1 MVNPSFAKHER
12 LLKRSQF
19 KTIMA
24 QGRKKRVD
32 NLCTLFY
39 LPNGRDHKRLGV
51 IVSKKV
57 GNAVIRNRAKRKI
70 REVFRHHKQVGPMGM
85 DVVVVSGKAL
95 VPLPYSLLEKKL
107 VNTFHKMK

>member
-1 MVNPSFAKHER
+1 MVSQSFAKHER

-19 KTIMA
+19 QTIMA
-24 QGRKKRVD
+24 QGQKKRVD

-39 LPNGRDHKRLGV
+39 LPNGQDHKRLGV

-70 REVFRHHKQVGPMGM
+70 REIFRRHKQAGPGGM
-85 DVVVVSGKAL
+85 DVVVVSGRAL

-107 VNTFHKMK
+107 VNTLQKMK